1 MGQGARTRTTE
12 LNEFCTWGCKFFAL
26 EPCSLTQTL
35 RSRLLDLVGFDS
47 GSTHP
52 QASWKSRAVL
62 YFVTSRSPCGYDDF
76 STSMNL
82 PLNFF
87 MVLSISICILQL
99 TCQTDYISD
108 ERLFIHQAMFSG
120 HLAYSI
126 GIGIAHPFIERMA
139 LPKVEHAVNRCPS

>member
-12 LNEFCTWGCKFFAL
+12 LNELCTWSCKFIAL

-62 YFVTSRSPCGYDDF
+62 YFVTSRSRCGYDDF

-99 TCQTDYISD
+99 TCQTGVYISEVSEMNGFSSIQQCFLD
-108 ERLFIHQAMFSG
+108 TLHTVLESELLTPSLSAWLFRRLST
-120 HLAYSI
+120 L
-126 GIGIAHPFIERMA
+126 
-139 LPKVEHAVNRCPS
+139 